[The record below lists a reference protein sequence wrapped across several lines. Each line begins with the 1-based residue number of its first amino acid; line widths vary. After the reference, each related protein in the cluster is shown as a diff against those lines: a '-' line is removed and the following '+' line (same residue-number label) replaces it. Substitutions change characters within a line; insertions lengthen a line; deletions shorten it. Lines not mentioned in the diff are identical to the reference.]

1 MTSLFSMV
9 GRADEHAGDRIK
21 DGKNIRFI
29 EPTTC
34 SPEVRTFLAEARY
47 WFGRGT
53 LVTDKAVRIRLD
65 VQLLDYR
72 NVNGVILSVCQV
84 NKDRQESWQKFSN
97 RKLVYHLAA
106 VDEKSP
112 TEISDAPIHSLS
124 GQRLHWYIKH
134 GLSPLAWL
142 VKHDAEL
149 AKEVL
154 DNFPALLA
162 HVSDE
167 SVAGEEEV

>member
-1 MTSLFSMV
+1 MTSLFSMI
-9 GRADEHAGDRIK
+9 GKTDEHSGDRIK
-21 DGKNIRFI
+21 DGRNIRFI

-34 SPEVRTFLAEARY
+34 TPDVRTFLAEARY

-72 NVNGVILSVCQV
+72 NVNGTILSIVQV
-84 NKDRQESWQKFSN
+84 NKDRQESWQKFTN

-106 VDEKSP
+106 IDEKTP
-112 TEISDAPIHSLS
+112 TEISDAPIRSLS
-124 GQRLHWYIKH
+124 GQRLHWYVKR

-149 AKEVL
+149 AKDVL
-154 DNFPALLA
+154 KNFPALLA
-162 HVSDE
+162 NVGEE